1 MADFDPDSKPRQK
14 HEVVIEDLRH
24 RRNVEEAAEDDAPA
38 EVPIIQ
44 HHAPDPPAV
53 APIGVKQPTPEEA
66 LDELPVAATGAE
78 GAIENVA
85 AEPGDGADEAP
96 PYSEE
101 EIRAIEREQLRQIIS
116 LGLVN
121 YLKYQLTMVLNF
133 ALLSL
138 GSAPDPV
145 TGLVT
150 KDLPQAKLAIDVLE
164 FMVARLQNEMSV
176 AERQQM
182 SQLVSDLKYS
192 FMQAAA
198 GGDIPAG
205 APGGIPGGSEGEA

>member
-1 MADFDPDSKPRQK
+1 MADYDPDNKPKPHR
-14 HEVVIEDLRH
+14 EVVIEDLRH
-24 RRNVEEAAEDDAPA
+24 RRDVDDTEEAASAPEPEHKH
-38 EVPIIQ
+38 EVLPIS
-44 HHAPDPPAV
+44 
-53 APIGVKQPTPEEA
+53 PIGEKQPPVYEEPEEI
-66 LDELPVAATGAE
+66 PIVATGAE
-78 GAIENVA
+78 GALENTP
-85 AEPGDGADEAP
+85 AEPAGDTIEGEH
-96 PYSEE
+96 PYSED

-138 GSAPDPV
+138 GSAADPV
-145 TGLVT
+145 TGLVA

-164 FMVARLQNEMSV
+164 FLVARLQGEMSV

-182 SQLVSDLKYS
+182 AQLVSDLKYS

-198 GGDIPAG
+198 DGTVVP
-205 APGGIPGGSEGEA
+205 PGGVPNGGAQGEA

>member
-1 MADFDPDSKPRQK
+1 MADFDPDSKPRPK
-14 HEVVIEDLRH
+14 REVVIEDLRH
-24 RRNVEEAAEDDAPA
+24 RRDVDDVDEPEAAPEPERHEALP
-38 EVPIIQ
+38 
-44 HHAPDPPAV
+44 V
-53 APIGVKQPTPEEA
+53 APIGHKQEPAEEA
-66 LDELPVAATGAE
+66 LEELPVAATGAE
-78 GAIENVA
+78 GALENDPA
-85 AEPGDGADEAP
+85 QPDDSEGEH
-96 PYSEE
+96 PYSED
-101 EIRAIEREQLRQIIS
+101 EIRALEREQLRQIIS

-145 TGLVT
+145 TGLVS

-164 FMVARLQNEMSV
+164 FLVARLQGEMSV

-182 SQLVSDLKYS
+182 AQLVSDLKYS

-198 GGDIPAG
+198 DG
-205 APGGIPGGSEGEA
+205 APAAGPPQGEA